1 MAEFAKQ
8 KGWNV
13 RQIKVDDGCYE
24 IEGSDGDGNQI
35 EVRLHPATL
44 DVLEFEQET
53 VKKGLK
59 HDK

>member
-1 MAEFAKQ
+1 M
-8 KGWNV
+8 

-24 IEGSDGDGNQI
+24 IEGFDVDGNEI

-44 DVLEFEQET
+44 DVLEFDQET
-53 VKKGLK
+53 IKRGLK